1 MIGGRLFGWER
12 TGVPMEHLR
21 LHGVSY
27 LIPIAGW
34 WKRRVEAFLVL
45 DQDSAFAVSYTDAA
59 CFDCHSKR
67 NIMRNINMQNSVR
80 YRGMYPSFSMEYGR
94 VKNKREKENK
104 RENTL
109 NFQLLNLMSL
119 QYLEFEHNN
128 GIGITATNY
137 LLQPSPFFNELH
149 QQQKGFHKAGPYM

>member
-1 MIGGRLFGWER
+1 VIGGRLFGWER

-80 YRGMYPSFSMEYGR
+80 YRGMYPSFSMDGSKTKER
-94 VKNKREKENK
+94 KRI
-104 RENTL
+104 RERTL
-109 NFQLLNLMSL
+109 ST
-119 QYLEFEHNN
+119 FELDV
-128 GIGITATNY
+128 ITV
-137 LLQPSPFFNELH
+137 FRI
-149 QQQKGFHKAGPYM
+149 

>member
-12 TGVPMEHLR
+12 TGVPMELLR

-67 NIMRNINMQNSVR
+67 NIMRNINMEFCAVSR
-80 YRGMYPSFSMEYGR
+80 YPVLARRNTYVLCARPLNIYEYGR
-94 VKNKREKENK
+94 YD
-104 RENTL
+104 TIML
-109 NFQLLNLMSL
+109 
-119 QYLEFEHNN
+119 
-128 GIGITATNY
+128 
-137 LLQPSPFFNELH
+137 
-149 QQQKGFHKAGPYM
+149 